1 MSDHIHTPF
10 TPPPATLVQ
19 LPHPETYRL
28 PRSGERDPY
37 HGLTRSYYYEAEKL
51 GQLKLIR
58 LRKKGNVRGVTLVPY
73 QAVAELIRKAAA
85 ENQ

>member
-1 MSDHIHTPF
+1 MSDHIHIPLAA
-10 TPPPATLVQ
+10 PHATLVQ